1 MKVTKIIPRKSIQ
14 EGDTIRAEWSV
25 KGMKHTAE
33 GVMEG
38 FTSFGTPVN
47 KEQQFIG
54 PSVSDNHF
62 VTYFLL
68 NRPEKDILEGR
79 NKGDKLEYRSIISGY
94 TYVYTKLS
102 DEQWLQETYFGSEGV
117 NGSVFNL
124 VTPDRVRGSH
134 KNFKPVRSAEASL
147 LWKPGVL

>member
-1 MKVTKIIPRKSIQ
+1 MKVTKIIHRKNIQ

-33 GVMEG
+33 GVMDG

-47 KEQQFIG
+47 KERQFIG
-54 PSVSDNHF
+54 PSVSDNYF
-62 VTYFLL
+62 VTYILL

-79 NKGDKLEYRSIISGY
+79 NKGDKLEYKSIISGY
-94 TYVYTKLS
+94 TYVFTKLS
-102 DEQWLQETYFGSEGV
+102 DTQWLEESYYGAEGANDSAFDIV
-117 NGSVFNL
+117 S
-124 VTPDRVRGSH
+124 DERVRKSH
-134 KNFKPVRSAEASL
+134 AVFKPVRSAEASL